1 MARRRAVGRSALGL
15 LTLGLLAGCATS
27 DTLESRGPGVS
38 LRPPSDVARQLV
50 GRWGADCKVIFSGVG
65 VSGRVVGWGVDGAPL
80 VGQFRERPGSAGAAG
95 TLTFPWPVAVV
106 EVRSPLPLSAAGVT
120 GGALVYTFYPADGR
134 LRLTGPQP
142 RWQNAGYP
150 VPVSF
155 DLDRCPGG
163 GPEQA
168 PRDWH
173 PIG

>member
-1 MARRRAVGRSALGL
+1 MARRPALAL
-15 LTLGLLAGCATS
+15 LALTLLAGCATG
-27 DTLESRGPGVS
+27 DTLESRGAGVS

-50 GRWGADCKVIFSGVG
+50 GRWGADCKVVFNGVG
-65 VSGRVVGWGVDGAPL
+65 VSGRVVGWGIDGAPL
-80 VGQFRERPGSAGAAG
+80 VGQFRERPGASGAAG
-95 TLTFPWPVAVV
+95 ILTFAWPVAVV
-106 EVRSPLPLSAAGVT
+106 DLGRTLPLSAAGVT
-120 GGALVYTFYPADGR
+120 GGALVYTFYPENGR

-163 GPEQA
+163 PEQA
-168 PRDWH
+168 PRDWA

>member
-1 MARRRAVGRSALGL
+1 MARSPVIALL
-15 LTLGLLAGCATS
+15 ALSLLAGCATS

-50 GRWGADCKVIFSGVG
+50 GRWGADCKVVFSGVG
-65 VSGRVVGWGVDGAPL
+65 VSGRVVGWGADGAPL
-80 VGQFRERPGSAGAAG
+80 VGQFQERPGSAGAAG
-95 TLTFPWPVAVV
+95 SLTFPWPVAVV
-106 EVRSPLPLSAAGVT
+106 EIPSPLPLSAAGVT

-142 RWQNAGYP
+142 RWPNAGYP

-155 DLDRCPGG
+155 DLHRCS